1 MSQRY
6 VPKEVVF
13 CVPFL
18 LSEETDEEKYD
29 SKYKLILQI
38 MQLKI
43 YAIIMYFILIS
54 STPNLIPCGLTY
66 WRAEHSFL
74 QQNSMGAMP
83 EVAIFF
89 FFGNV

>member
-1 MSQRY
+1 MNQRY

-18 LSEETDEEKYD
+18 LSEEIDEEKYD

-43 YAIIMYFILIS
+43 YTIIMYFILIS

-66 WRAEHSFL
+66 
-74 QQNSMGAMP
+74 
-83 EVAIFF
+83 
-89 FFGNV
+89 